1 MRAKITDVAK
11 MAHVSSSTVS
21 HVLNNTR
28 FVSDETKRK
37 VMEVVDAL
45 GYSPDASG
53 RTFRTGKKMMIGLI
67 VPDITNS
74 VFASIIEDVD
84 DIISQHN
91 YNLVISN
98 TRDTLNVEKKAIRTF
113 SSGVVDGL
121 IIASTA
127 EKFSDIKLQMPDA
140 FPTVFIDRILKQ
152 KPSDSIALNCTDAT
166 QKMLEDMIINGHKN
180 IGYIVGI
187 SYLSPTIERVNLYK
201 RVMDSNQILPE
212 NQNVYYINNS
222 EDSVYDATE
231 YLIKKG
237 CTAIVATNTAMTH
250 GVLNY
255 LEESHIQLGKEMVVG
270 GFVDSDTASRFMNRI
285 PVVYEP
291 MHQMGRMAGEMI
303 IQKID
308 DPCFKTPIQYLTCT
322 YCSNN
327 FYNNL

>member
-1 MRAKITDVAK
+1 MRVKITDVAK
-11 MAHVSSSTVS
+11 LAQVSSSTVS

-28 FVSDETKRK
+28 FVSEETKKK
-37 VMEVVDAL
+37 VMEAVETL
-45 GYSPDASG
+45 GYSPDAAG
-53 RTFRTGKKMMIGLI
+53 RTFRTGKKMMIGFI

-74 VFASIIEDVD
+74 VFASMIEDVD
-84 DIISQHN
+84 DVISRQN

-98 TRDTLNVEKKAIRTF
+98 TRDTLSVEKKAVRTL

-127 EKFSDIKLQMPDA
+127 EKYMDIKSQMPEA
-140 FPTVFIDRILKQ
+140 FPTVLIDRLLKQ
-152 KPSDSIALNCTDAT
+152 KADNSIALSCSDAI
-166 QKMLEDMIINGHKN
+166 QKMLEDMITNGHQK

-187 SYLSPTIERVNLYK
+187 PYLSPTIERVDVYK
-201 RVMDSNQILPE
+201 RVMEAHHMKTEDENICYITHSDDSLYE
-212 NQNVYYINNS
+212 V
-222 EDSVYDATE
+222 TKG
-231 YLIKKG
+231 LIQRG

-255 LEESHIQLGKEMVVG
+255 LEEANISLNKDMVVG

-291 MHQMGRMAGEMI
+291 MQQMGKMAGEMI

-308 DPCFKTPIQYLTCT
+308 DPSFKSPIQYLPCT
-322 YCSNN
+322 YCSNH
-327 FYNNL
+327 FYEKV